1 MERPAGVTVLAV
13 LNFLGAGLCVLG
25 GLAFM
30 VDMGIGGA
38 AAASRKGAGMG
49 AFLVGLGAVGGV
61 VLLVFAVIA
70 ALVGIG
76 LWTLRGW
83 ARTVTIVL
91 SILGLVVAVPA
102 FFISLLSFRVVH
114 LIFLLT
120 RAGISALIVWYM
132 FRPHVKQA
140 FGAA

>member
-1 MERPAGVTVLAV
+1 MERPTGVTVLAV
-13 LNFLGAGLCVLG
+13 LNFLGAGGCALA

-30 VDMGIGGA
+30 VGLGIGGA
-38 AAASRKGAGMG
+38 AVASTKGAGAG
-49 AFLVGLGAVGGV
+49 ALLAGLGAVGGV
-61 VLLVFAVIA
+61 VLLVCAAIGVVI
-70 ALVGIG
+70 GIG
-76 LWTLRGW
+76 LWKLRGW

-91 SILGLVVAVPA
+91 SIIALVMAVPS
-102 FFISLLSFRVVH
+102 FFFSILSFRVVQ
-114 LIFLLT
+114 LFFLFI